1 MCIAERNVEVVTSM
15 EHQDHL
21 IYSCHHGVTNSIE
34 SAAAAGHFGRDKM
47 FTMFTQVRKL
57 KKCSLLK

>member
-1 MCIAERNVEVVTSM
+1 MCIVERNVEVVTSM

-34 SAAAAGHFGRDKM
+34 SAAAAGHFRRDQM
-47 FTMFTQVRKL
+47 FTILTQVRKL